1 MRTIKTWTVRP
12 LCHNPATGDA
22 YKLWEIEESET
33 VLQDYRNQGWD
44 LEWTSPEVANH
55 QAYNV
60 LHLSRNWYGIT
71 EVES

>member
-1 MRTIKTWTVRP
+1 MDRRP

-33 VLQDYRNQGWD
+33 VLQDYRNQGGNWSD
-44 LEWTSPEVANH
+44 VTEVANH